1 VQQGPRAA
9 AGGRTKRCCS
19 ETIWR
24 ARVLTHSLKRS
35 NYDICRH
42 HAQNHSASVGVSNSR
57 CYILRESVLLLLLR
71 AVSVEA
77 ADKRRGNSVTELDVR
92 ITASEA
98 TGVDLQLFS
107 GNLQSSGVDVL
118 RRPGSSSSSSSSIE
132 SCSLQRLSVRNIR
145 SVSKLISSLS
155 NLLTQLSLSRQDY
168 ATKSRKT

>member
-57 CYILRESVLLLLLR
+57 CYILRESVLLLLLLLR

-118 RRPGSSSSSSSSIE
+118 RRPGSSSSSSSSSSSIE
-132 SCSLQRLSVRNIR
+132 SCSLQRLSVR
-145 SVSKLISSLS
+145 KH
-155 NLLTQLSLSRQDY
+155 Q
-168 ATKSRKT
+168 KC